1 MEGAIVKNASA
12 EEAAGRKRIE
22 LRATDVEARLK
33 GIDVRFLR
41 LWDLY
46 NGLLTDTQKEITYL
60 YFACDL
66 SLGEIAEQK
75 GISRQGVSECLQKCK
90 VKLEAAEEKIH
101 FAAALDEVCRDYSL
115 YRTRVDRWTEAQRK
129 THPEWGSELDE
140 LSALTGGEE
149 LVEIR

>member
-1 MEGAIVKNASA
+1 MEQVIIRTNSVHEPPQGV
-12 EEAAGRKRIE
+12 
-22 LRATDVEARLK
+22 
-33 GIDVRFLR
+33 DVRFMR

-46 NGLLTDTQKEITYL
+46 NGLLTDTQKEITNL

-90 VKLEAAEEKIH
+90 VKLEQAEEKLH
-101 FAAALDEVCRDYSL
+101 FAQALDEVCGAYSL
-115 YRTRVDRWTEAQRK
+115 YMTRVNRWAAAQK
-129 THPEWGSELDE
+129 EKHPEWAKEIDE

-149 LVEIR
+149 IIVEE